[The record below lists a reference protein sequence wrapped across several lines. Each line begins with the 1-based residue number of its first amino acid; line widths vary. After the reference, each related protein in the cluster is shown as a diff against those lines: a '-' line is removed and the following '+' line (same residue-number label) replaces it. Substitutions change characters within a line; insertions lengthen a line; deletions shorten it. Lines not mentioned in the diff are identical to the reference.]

1 MSSTTNQSSRCELPV
16 ADQHLETVLDS
27 LNHLIDQSHQQ
38 IIDEQQ
44 SMSDVEQKKLDQ
56 MQVLQSE
63 IQQIENQ
70 IASLHN
76 ETEQL
81 TLETCSMVVR
91 QNETALIRHNKLL
104 KGTIE
109 HINHILSKRSIV
121 NDPLFDQLRK
131 DLTSQQEKLF
141 FIRNQLDIDHNQLTT
156 NVSLLK
162 ECQEQ
167 RKQLEQIMLEKQ
179 SDLQS
184 IQKNQD
190 DYVQKQLKLQKLQFL
205 IQQHTRIR
213 NEIQQLEGYIEPKR
227 ASPLENNRRQQ
238 DIQRN
243 KTHFREVV
251 DDSDEEIIN
260 ASKVQQ
266 FHTKSRTFARLKDHP
281 DK

>member
-1 MSSTTNQSSRCELPV
+1 MSSATNQNSRCELPV
-16 ADQHLETVLDS
+16 ADQHLQIVLDS
-27 LNHLIDQSHQQ
+27 LNHLINQSNQQ
-38 IIDEQQ
+38 IIDEKQ

-56 MQVLQSE
+56 IQVLQSE
-63 IQQIENQ
+63 VQQIENQ

-109 HINHILSKRSIV
+109 HINHILGKRSIV

-141 FIRNQLDIDHNQLTT
+141 LIRNQLDIDHNQLTT
-156 NVSLLK
+156 NRNKRIYKVFSK
-162 ECQEQ
+162 I
-167 RKQLEQIMLEKQ
+167 KV
-179 SDLQS
+179 
-184 IQKNQD
+184 D

-205 IQQHTRIR
+205 IQQQTRIR
-213 NEIQQLEGYIEPKR
+213 NEIQQLEGYIAPKQ
-227 ASPLENNRRQQ
+227 ASPSENNRRQP
-238 DIQRN
+238 DVQRN
-243 KTHFREVV
+243 KTQLREIV
-251 DDSDEEIIN
+251 DDSDEEIVN
-260 ASKVQQ
+260 ASKVQEY
-266 FHTKSRTFARLKDHP
+266 HTKSRTFMRLKDHQ